1 MPTGLSGLTNVN
13 PASFQFL
20 AAEISASTSSTSS
33 PVLDGGADQVALS
46 GTGQLLS
53 TISATRNRLEILQAS
68 AADTST
74 AAALATAQTLVV
86 TFDELQGRL
95 GTVRTLLETLADSSL
110 VDRLVQ
116 SLNELATASI
126 AAIRSNLD
134 NLSDIGIRIQI
145 TPSPDITTTS
155 ITLSIDQNVLNAAVT
170 ANATGTQ
177 AVLAGVI
184 RSLIDL
190 TAGFETQIAE
200 AAASLPDL
208 TPLDIPKPDTGSIIP
223 GISVATDLLPDVL
236 PETVL
241 SNVLEEELVD
251 VLLSQNIA
259 DVTIP
264 ATAEENLLATLLATG
279 TPVAATPPTV
289 TTAQT
294 TDTTSGSIAAAPAP
308 GATDLT
314 LPASATGI
322 VTTAVTTA
330 AATTTA
336 AAAATQVNPDLAAAQ
351 AALELQRL
359 LAAPAAHARR
369 NLFDPAYAS
378 LIAASRLGD
387 FVPPDQAIN
396 PKALAADVPTPV
408 SPIAPSHG
416 IAYYGEASEES
427 RKRLAAYVDNRI

>member
-1 MPTGLSGLTNVN
+1 
-13 PASFQFL
+13 
-20 AAEISASTSSTSS
+20 
-33 PVLDGGADQVALS
+33 
-46 GTGQLLS
+46 
-53 TISATRNRLEILQAS
+53 
-68 AADTST
+68 
-74 AAALATAQTLVV
+74 
-86 TFDELQGRL
+86 
-95 GTVRTLLETLADSSL
+95 VRTLLETLADSSL